1 MSQTSSRVGVS
12 VRENTTQ
19 QTHQVIYFGAE
30 VDGKIMTLGSRNTQA
45 AGFSVRLR
53 NLEELL
59 SRSLHGEFE
68 ISQGCTE
75 CGLKE
80 QTIKAMFFKKTFW
93 K

>member
-1 MSQTSSRVGVS
+1 M
-12 VRENTTQ
+12 
-19 QTHQVIYFGAE
+19 
-30 VDGKIMTLGSRNTQA
+30 QA
-45 AGFSVRLR
+45 PGFSVRLR

-75 CGLKE
+75 CDLKE

>member
-1 MSQTSSRVGVS
+1 
-12 VRENTTQ
+12 
-19 QTHQVIYFGAE
+19 
-30 VDGKIMTLGSRNTQA
+30 MTLGSKNMQTP
-45 AGFSVRLR
+45 GFSVRLR

-59 SRSLHGEFE
+59 SHSLHGEFE

-75 CGLKE
+75 CDLKE